1 MPEAEDPPRLCPS
14 ALARPD
20 AALIGVVQA
29 DGTVALLGRPL
40 PATAAF
46 LAEARRGREP
56 ERRFRF
62 AAPCVEAE
70 CRQWTGGRCGVIDR
84 VVGALGPEADA
95 GAEGARPCGIRRRCR
110 WHAQIGP
117 AACEGCRLVITET
130 RAGPDRAP
138 A

>member
-14 ALARPD
+14 ALARPG

-84 VVGALGPEADA
+84 VVGPSAP
-95 GAEGARPCGIRRRCR
+95 RRTP
-110 WHAQIGP
+110 GP
-117 AACEGCRLVITET
+117 AA
-130 RAGPDRAP
+130 PAP
-138 A
+138 AASGGVAAGTSRSAPPPARAAAS